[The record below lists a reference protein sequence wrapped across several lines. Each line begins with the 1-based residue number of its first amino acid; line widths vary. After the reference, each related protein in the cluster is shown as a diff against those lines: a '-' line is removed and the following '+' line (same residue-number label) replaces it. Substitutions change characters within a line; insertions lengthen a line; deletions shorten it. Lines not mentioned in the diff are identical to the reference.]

1 MNPFRPISISFS
13 PNTQADDIRLAW
25 KILFQ
30 PWQWG
35 KGKEIQKI
43 EEKFK
48 KYLKVKYAFSFNSG
62 RSALL
67 AILKSLETEEGGE
80 ILLQAF
86 TCSAAVNPI
95 LWQKLKPVFVD
106 IDATLNLDPQKLE
119 RKITK
124 KSKAVIIQHT
134 FGCPAK
140 IEEIKNICQKYNLF
154 LIEDCAHSLGARHK
168 GSLVGTFGDATFF
181 SFGRDKVISSVYGGM
196 AITNNKKIAQKLK
209 EFQDS
214 ISFPL
219 SSWVFQQ
226 ILHPISFATFLPI
239 YSFLNLGKGI
249 LYLKRNFNILSP
261 ALYSQEKYGGQPL
274 YFPKKL
280 PNALAILALNQ
291 LKKLERFNQHR
302 KEIANIY
309 TRELSRMKIQILT
322 NNEND
327 ERIYM
332 RYPIF
337 TKNAQK
343 IREKLKK
350 QNIILDDGWH
360 TSPVVP
366 PDTNLQEMN
375 YIQREYPRA
384 EKIAQ
389 TILNLPTSIN
399 TSKNDA
405 KKILNLLSK
414 IVE

>member
-67 AILKSLETEEGGE
+67 AILKSLDIEEGGE

-168 GSLVGTFGDATFF
+168 GSLVGTLGDATFF

-249 LYLKRNFNILSP
+249 LYLKRKLNLLSP
-261 ALYSQEKYGGQPL
+261 ALYNQEKYGGQPL
-274 YFPKKL
+274 YFPK
-280 PNALAILALNQ
+280 
-291 LKKLERFNQHR
+291 
-302 KEIANIY
+302 
-309 TRELSRMKIQILT
+309 
-322 NNEND
+322 
-327 ERIYM
+327 
-332 RYPIF
+332 
-337 TKNAQK
+337 
-343 IREKLKK
+343 
-350 QNIILDDGWH
+350 
-360 TSPVVP
+360 
-366 PDTNLQEMN
+366 
-375 YIQREYPRA
+375 
-384 EKIAQ
+384 
-389 TILNLPTSIN
+389 
-399 TSKNDA
+399 
-405 KKILNLLSK
+405 
-414 IVE
+414 